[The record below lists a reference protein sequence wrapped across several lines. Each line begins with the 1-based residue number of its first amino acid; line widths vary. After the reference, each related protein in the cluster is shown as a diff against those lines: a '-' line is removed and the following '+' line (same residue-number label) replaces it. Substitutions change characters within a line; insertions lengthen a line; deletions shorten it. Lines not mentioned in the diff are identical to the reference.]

1 MRSISKSLK
10 DYARGITGGL
20 LFSLPLLYTMEVWW
34 AGMNAR
40 PLHLLILIAVTFI
53 VLLGY
58 NRYAGMHPDTGLK
71 EIIMD
76 SFEEMGLGL
85 IISFLLLLLLN
96 RINFEMHYTEI
107 TNKIIIEAMF
117 VAIGVSVGRAQL
129 GSEDIEVQNNKDHEN
144 NNENNNGN
152 NNKTAFALLSVCGC
166 IIVAGNVAP
175 TEEIILI
182 AFEAK
187 PSHILF
193 LVLLSVL
200 IGSVILF
207 FSDFR
212 KSKKIKEDN
221 IMFTIT
227 FDTTLAYLISL
238 ATSAFILW
246 FFGRFE
252 GNEWQINLFQ
262 VIVLGLPAMIGA
274 SAGRLLVK

>member
-1 MRSISKSLK
+1 MRPVSKSLK

-34 AGMNAR
+34 AGLNAQ
-40 PLHLLILIAVTFI
+40 PFHLLILIVVTFI

-58 NRYAGMHPDTGLK
+58 NRYAGMHPDTELK

-85 IISFLLLLLLN
+85 IISFLVLFLLN

-107 TNKIIIEAMF
+107 TGKIIIEAMF

-129 GSEDIEVQNNKDHEN
+129 GGEENETNNSDVRN
-144 NNENNNGN
+144 NNH
-152 NNKTAFALLSVCGC
+152 NKAALALLSVCGC

-182 AFEAK
+182 AYEVKAI
-187 PSHILF
+187 HILF
-193 LVLLSVL
+193 LLLLSVI
-200 IGSVILF
+200 IGAIILF

-212 KSKKIKEDN
+212 KSRKVKPEE
-221 IMFTIT
+221 MFYTIT
-227 FDTTLAYLISL
+227 FDTSLVYVISL

-262 VIVLGLPAMIGA
+262 VIVLGFPAMLGA
-274 SAGRLLVK
+274 SAGRLLIK

>member
-34 AGMNAR
+34 SGMNAQ
-40 PLHLLILIAVTFI
+40 PLHLLILIGVTFI

-85 IISFLLLLLLN
+85 VISFLVLLLLN

-107 TNKIIIEAMF
+107 TSKVIIEAMF

-129 GSEDIEVQNNKDHEN
+129 GSENKDDHNNKEPD
-144 NNENNNGN
+144 NNNGN
-152 NNKTAFALLSVCGC
+152 NNKAAFALLSVCGC

-182 AFEAK
+182 AFEAN

-193 LVLLSVL
+193 IILLSVL
-200 IGSVILF
+200 IGAVILF

-212 KSKKIKEDN
+212 KSKKIKTGN
-221 IMFTIT
+221 VVYTIT

-262 VIVLGLPAMIGA
+262 VIVLGLPAMLGA